1 MAYAMHNSEN
11 RPISASADP
20 AQWGASPSTKS
31 KNTVQRSVT
40 ALLDALAPERLI
52 KNVDR
57 PQAPGTV
64 EQHRTPS
71 GCVLQATDCAVS
83 VSWFPA
89 ATEDAVLGE
98 LHVLTW
104 SGKVARRGVP
114 RGLKHA
120 TLLSELVLRP
130 IEPAVDDCVWSA
142 NGARYD
148 NTALAAQVMSLLQ
161 TEIQTCSGRPDT
173 EV

>member
-1 MAYAMHNSEN
+1 MAY
-11 RPISASADP
+11 SAQNTEKVPTSTGTDANL
-20 AQWGASPSTKS
+20 WSTSPSTKS

-40 ALLDALAPERLI
+40 ALLDALAPEPLI
-52 KNVDR
+52 KQVDR
-57 PQAPGTV
+57 PPVPGSV

-71 GCVLQATDCAVS
+71 GCVLQAAECAVS

-89 ATEDAVLGE
+89 ATEEAMLGE

-114 RGLKHA
+114 RSLKHA

-130 IEPAVDDCVWSA
+130 IEPPIDDCVWSA
-142 NGARYD
+142 AGARYD
-148 NTALAAQVMSLLQ
+148 TSSLAAQVLSLLE
-161 TEIQTCSGRPDT
+161 TEIQNCSLRSDRDD
-173 EV
+173 